1 MYKNNK
7 VLVIIPARS
16 GSKGIKNKNIKILKK
31 KPLISYTIKYAKNS
45 NFVDQIVVTT
55 DSTKY
60 AKIAKKFGAS
70 VPFLR
75 SKKLAGGKVKDYPVI
90 KDCLKNSEFF
100 FKTKF
105 NYIILLRP
113 TSPFREKDLIK
124 KGINILHKNKS
135 ASSIRSVIKTK
146 YHPYRHW
153 KLNKKGRISSIIKNI
168 HEPYNIPRQQLP
180 NFFFQSG
187 DIEIIKRK
195 TLMKGSVSGNYILPL
210 IVKTYSDL
218 DTIDDFKKLK

>member
-1 MYKNNK
+1 MF
-7 VLVIIPARS
+7 LR
-16 GSKGIKNKNIKILKK
+16 KK
-31 KPLISYTIKYAKNS
+31 KIGYLILRYKPENIYTFLRKKFNNLRYKKLFEYNLQS
-45 NFVDQIVVTT
+45 NEI
-55 DSTKY
+55 SIY
-60 AKIAKKFGAS
+60 SAKIAKKFGAS

-75 SKKLAGGKVKDYPVI
+75 SKKLAGDKVKDYPVI

-146 YHPYRHW
+146 HHPYRHW

>member
-75 SKKLAGGKVKDYPVI
+75 SKKLAGDK
-90 KDCLKNSEFF
+90 L
-100 FKTKF
+100 TKLSLESDK
-105 NYIILLRP
+105 IQ
-113 TSPFREKDLIK
+113 
-124 KGINILHKNKS
+124 
-135 ASSIRSVIKTK
+135 
-146 YHPYRHW
+146 
-153 KLNKKGRISSIIKNI
+153 RISIIY
-168 HEPYNIPRQQLP
+168 PGRSLIPI
-180 NFFFQSG
+180 FW
-187 DIEIIKRK
+187 
-195 TLMKGSVSGNYILPL
+195 
-210 IVKTYSDL
+210 
-218 DTIDDFKKLK
+218 

>member
-75 SKKLAGGKVKDYPVI
+75 SKKLAGDKVKDYPVI

-100 FKTKF
+100 LKQ
-105 NYIILLRP
+105 NLIIL
-113 TSPFREKDLIK
+113 FC
-124 KGINILHKNKS
+124 
-135 ASSIRSVIKTK
+135 
-146 YHPYRHW
+146 
-153 KLNKKGRISSIIKNI
+153 
-168 HEPYNIPRQQLP
+168 
-180 NFFFQSG
+180 
-187 DIEIIKRK
+187 
-195 TLMKGSVSGNYILPL
+195 
-210 IVKTYSDL
+210 
-218 DTIDDFKKLK
+218 